1 MFATCPVAPATF
13 FADKEKDISSPEVW
27 NHILLETSDDLLL
40 ETGDFFL
47 NEQYV

>member
-13 FADKEKDISSPEVW
+13 FADKERDISSPDIW

-40 ETGDFFL
+40 EDGGFML
-47 NEQYV
+47 NEAL